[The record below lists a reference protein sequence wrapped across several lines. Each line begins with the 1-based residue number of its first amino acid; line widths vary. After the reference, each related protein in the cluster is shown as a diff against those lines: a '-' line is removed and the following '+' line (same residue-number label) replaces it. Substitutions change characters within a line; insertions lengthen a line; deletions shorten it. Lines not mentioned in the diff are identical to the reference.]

1 MRKDGEYSTTDKFIR
16 NTAKFNSNNLSC
28 AQHEKITGGGLK
40 MVYTESIRGYPYMR
54 KEQLAKEFQI
64 GTGTVRT
71 RLLEIE
77 NEIKTGRYND
87 YAVIRDGNIILINVL
102 VFIDYLTYRRQLLD
116 SNARKYTPAFH
127 PEKLVQMIGWSNRA
141 VVEEGAGGE
150 A

>member
-1 MRKDGEYSTTDKFIR
+1 
-16 NTAKFNSNNLSC
+16 
-28 AQHEKITGGGLK
+28 
-40 MVYTESIRGYPYMR
+40 MVYTESIRGYPYMK

-64 GTGTVRT
+64 STGTVRT
-71 RLLEIE
+71 RLFEIE
-77 NEIKTGRYND
+77 NQIKNGRYSD
-87 YAVIRDGNIILINVL
+87 YAIIRDGNIVLINVL

-116 SNARKYTPAFH
+116 SNARKYAPAFH

>member
-1 MRKDGEYSTTDKFIR
+1 
-16 NTAKFNSNNLSC
+16 
-28 AQHEKITGGGLK
+28 

-54 KEQLAKEFQI
+54 IVQLAKEFQI

-77 NEIKTGRYND
+77 DEIKTGRYND

-102 VFIDYLTYRRQLLD
+102 VFIDYMTYRQQLLD
-116 SNARKYTPAFH
+116 RNARKYTPAFH

-141 VVEEGAGGE
+141 VMEGETGNE

>member
-1 MRKDGEYSTTDKFIR
+1 
-16 NTAKFNSNNLSC
+16 
-28 AQHEKITGGGLK
+28 

-77 NEIKTGRYND
+77 DEIKTGRYND

-102 VFIDYLTYRRQLLD
+102 VFIDYMTYRQQLLD
-116 SNARKYTPAFH
+116 RNARNYTPAFH

-141 VVEEGAGGE
+141 VMEGETGNE

>member
-1 MRKDGEYSTTDKFIR
+1 
-16 NTAKFNSNNLSC
+16 
-28 AQHEKITGGGLK
+28 

-141 VVEEGAGGE
+141 VVEGGDGGE

>member
-1 MRKDGEYSTTDKFIR
+1 
-16 NTAKFNSNNLSC
+16 
-28 AQHEKITGGGLK
+28 
-40 MVYTESIRGYPYMR
+40 MVYTESIRGYPYMK

-64 GTGTVRT
+64 STGTVRT
-71 RLLEIE
+71 RLFEIE
-77 NEIKTGRYND
+77 NQIKNGRYND
-87 YAVIRDGNIILINVL
+87 YAIIRDGNIVLINVL

-141 VVEEGAGGE
+141 VVEEGADGE